1 MTDVGRQVNTVAL
14 TCLSHLLD
22 SLMEASGRFEAE
34 VFDAVS
40 AV

>member
-1 MTDVGRQVNTVAL
+1 VTDVGRQVNTVAL
-14 TCLSHLLD
+14 TCLSHFLD
-22 SLMEASGRFEAE
+22 SLMKAASRFEAE